1 MSSPRV
7 RVLVY
12 AEAPENSHGDLA
24 EAYHHISRELS
35 GTPGLLGNELL
46 RSLTQPGGFVVM
58 SEWDSLE
65 SFRTWEEGTRHRQ
78 TTAPLRS
85 FQDTSRGPSFGLYTV
100 AAAYEEE
107 RS

>member
-1 MSSPRV
+1 MTSPRV

-12 AEAPENSHGDLA
+12 ARASGDSHDELA
-24 EAYHHISRELS
+24 EAYHQVSRELA

-46 RSLTQPGGFVVM
+46 RSLTQPGGFLVL

-65 SFRTWEEGTRHRQ
+65 SFRTWEAGTRHRQ

-85 FQDTSRGPSFGLYTV
+85 FQDGSRGQSFALYAVT
-100 AAAYEEE
+100 AAYPEE